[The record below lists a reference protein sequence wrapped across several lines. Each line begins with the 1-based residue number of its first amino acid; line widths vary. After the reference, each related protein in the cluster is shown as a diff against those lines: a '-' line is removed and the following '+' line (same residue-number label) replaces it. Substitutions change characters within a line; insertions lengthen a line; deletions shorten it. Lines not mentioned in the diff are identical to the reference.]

1 MLLCGLVESLH
12 TAHRCI
18 HFTWNISRQTR
29 NRKGPEESGGQHS
42 AHAPEGWPF
51 RQGGVGGFFSV
62 DSLVVQVVKRVPV
75 IWET

>member
-1 MLLCGLVESLH
+1 M
-12 TAHRCI
+12 
-18 HFTWNISRQTR
+18 
-29 NRKGPEESGGQHS
+29 GPEESGGQHS

-62 DSLVVQVVKRVPV
+62 DSLVVQVVKRLPA